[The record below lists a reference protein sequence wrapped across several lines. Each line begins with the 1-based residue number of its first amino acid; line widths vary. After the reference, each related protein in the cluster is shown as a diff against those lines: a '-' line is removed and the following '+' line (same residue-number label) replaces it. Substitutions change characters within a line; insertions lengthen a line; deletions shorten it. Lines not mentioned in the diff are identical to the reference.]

1 MGEERSYRDERIQEG
16 IEDSFANYKK
26 QAIKAAKDLHYPP
39 EVVKKLKDCTSLGQI
54 SIVMTTARQTYL

>member
-1 MGEERSYRDERIQEG
+1 MGEERNERGI

-26 QAIKAAKDLHYPP
+26 QALKAARDLCYPY
-39 EVVKKLKDCTSLGQI
+39 EVMDKINKCTSMGQI